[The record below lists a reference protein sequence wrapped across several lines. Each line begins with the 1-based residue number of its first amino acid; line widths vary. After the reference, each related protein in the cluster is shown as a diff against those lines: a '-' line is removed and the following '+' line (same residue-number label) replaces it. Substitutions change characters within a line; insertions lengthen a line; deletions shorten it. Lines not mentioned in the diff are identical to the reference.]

1 MTSISPELAMRRI
14 NPELKKNSYVMNF
27 LKFYFTN
34 QRAAKDITIFS
45 MDGLKLF
52 MQTGLCY
59 ELPEGC
65 CDAFSI
71 EERIAIMDSF
81 MQKAETGQLIPIL
94 VRDEQLKLSPELVI
108 TVYNFRNPI
117 FMWHLPEIPFSSC
130 YIQEAGIQN
139 SIMDFLIYIQNAE
152 DITYSRQESLAILK
166 EYMNNHFQY

>member
-1 MTSISPELAMRRI
+1 
-14 NPELKKNSYVMNF
+14 
-27 LKFYFTN
+27 
-34 QRAAKDITIFS
+34 
-45 MDGLKLF
+45 
-52 MQTGLCY
+52 
-59 ELPEGC
+59 
-65 CDAFSI
+65 
-71 EERIAIMDSF
+71 

-152 DITYSRQESLAILK
+152 DITYSRQESSAILK
-166 EYMNNHFQY
+166 EYMHNHFQY